1 CSRRACGAP
10 GQRSDRSPRAERH
23 WTELR
28 SSASRSRGRSTAS
41 RRLLQRRTSRQRRPC
56 PVHAHACARRP
67 RTSARAATPA
77 RDGPAWLGPHPE
89 GSAPRRLPLRAGRT
103 AAPRTP
109 PAQGAANLC
118 VGGDPFTLRSSVLE
132 ACSALSRR
140 SLSIAR
146 VLSVS
151 VAGCGGADSTTR
163 GGVFERRGSAIA
175 IFAPHRL
182 HRTISRRPRT
192 FSSAICSCA
201 LQLSQLNCI

>member
-1 CSRRACGAP
+1 MAN
-10 GQRSDRSPRAERH
+10 Q
-23 WTELR
+23 
-28 SSASRSRGRSTAS
+28 TAG
-41 RRLLQRRTSRQRRPC
+41 L
-56 PVHAHACARRP
+56 
-67 RTSARAATPA
+67 
-77 RDGPAWLGPHPE
+77 
-89 GSAPRRLPLRAGRT
+89 AGT
-103 AAPRTP
+103 GGD
-109 PAQGAANLC
+109 GAANLC

-151 VAGCGGADSTTR
+151 VAGRGGADSTTR

-201 LQLSQLNCI
+201 LQLSQLNCIPAPLYLKSGGAQETGPLVYDAASAPAGSELRRPRRLRPRGTSVPAFCAR